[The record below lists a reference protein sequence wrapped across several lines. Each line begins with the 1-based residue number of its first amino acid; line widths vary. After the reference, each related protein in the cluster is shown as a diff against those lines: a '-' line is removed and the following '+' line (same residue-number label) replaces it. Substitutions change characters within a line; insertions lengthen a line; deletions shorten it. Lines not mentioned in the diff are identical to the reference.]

1 MKWMNNLKIS
11 QKLILSFLLTALFIG
26 IVGAIGINNMNKIN
40 SNAIKMHDYNL
51 KSIENLNSIKQNF
64 ADIETETMKLVYQ
77 NEDAEQN
84 KSVSKNIENLSNS
97 SYVIVNTY
105 DKYISSAEEKG
116 IFSKLKVD
124 IYEYE
129 DNINVIKLYVVN
141 NEFSEAGDRF
151 LKVATLRSNV
161 YSDLDRLIEINRK
174 EADNANALNISTY
187 KTSIYITI
195 GITLLGL
202 IIAIVLGIMISVLI
216 SRRVEKILC
225 FAKSLQHG
233 DLQQYIKV
241 NYKDEIGQASSA
253 LNEAN
258 SNVKN
263 LIGEI
268 VNSSGVI
275 NSSSQDLSSTTEE
288 ISSTMQVISEATGII
303 ASGSKELS
311 SISEEVGSSS
321 LEIGETTANLA
332 KKAQDAVIS
341 ANEIKKRAL
350 NVKQK
355 AERSIIEGNNIYKEK
370 SENILKSIE
379 EGKIVEQ
386 VKTMADSIG
395 RIAEQTNLLALNAA
409 IEAARAGEQGKGFA
423 VVADEVKK
431 LAEQSGKAVLDIQDM
446 VTQVQVA
453 FNNLSTSGKE
463 ILDYIGIN
471 IKPSFEL
478 LMNTGIQYEND
489 AEFINGMAKDIAYS
503 SKEINEIVE
512 QVNSAIENM
521 SSTAE
526 ESASGSEEIM
536 NSINDVTIAVNDVA
550 KSAENQAE
558 LAQKLTEI
566 TKSFKI

>member
-1 MKWMNNLKIS
+1 M
-11 QKLILSFLLTALFIG
+11 
-26 IVGAIGINNMNKIN
+26 
-40 SNAIKMHDYNL
+40 
-51 KSIENLNSIKQNF
+51 
-64 ADIETETMKLVYQ
+64 
-77 NEDAEQN
+77 
-84 KSVSKNIENLSNS
+84 
-97 SYVIVNTY
+97 
-105 DKYISSAEEKG
+105 
-116 IFSKLKVD
+116 
-124 IYEYE
+124 
-129 DNINVIKLYVVN
+129 VN

-151 LKVATLRSNV
+151 LKVTTLRSNV
-161 YSDLDRLIEINRK
+161 YSDLDKLIEINRK

-187 KTSIYITI
+187 KTSTYITI

-216 SRRVEKILC
+216 SRRVEKILY
-225 FAKSLQHG
+225 FAKSLQRG

-275 NSSSQDLSSTTEE
+275 NTSSQDLSSTTEE

-431 LAEQSGKAVLDIQDM
+431 LAEQSGKAVLDIQNM

-536 NSINDVTIAVNDVA
+536 NSINDVTIAVNEVA

>member
-225 FAKSLQHG
+225 FAKSLQRG

-241 NYKDEIGQASSA
+241 NYKDEIGQVSSA

-275 NSSSQDLSSTTEE
+275 NTSSQDLSSTTEE

-536 NSINDVTIAVNDVA
+536 NSINDVTIAVNEVA